1 MGLEEHG
8 QWSRYCNNCWGK
20 LQGIEGTKERVSGE
34 VGDVNP
40 RGRGGV
46 WNEET
51 SWERVGPRVEY
62 PGLVVLGVG
71 PWIPLLGS
79 LLLLS
84 LAGSV
89 ELFPIC
95 IFDSHYQSIEEE
107 LRKGVLRESPLVRD
121 GRARALSFLDVK
133 GVFAHPPE
141 VTVDKT
147 WIHAAPG
154 LRSELVCR
162 VMADP
167 QARVEWVFQDRPVVT
182 SSRVIALSINEK
194 NTLLIRSVRASELG
208 HYTCKASNMM
218 GHSQQVV
225 ELSGV
230 ANSAVFKSEYH
241 RVPSNSNYTLVWEV
255 DSYSAIIEYNL
266 MFRRY
271 NPTVNTPWT
280 KLVIPA
286 DVYAAG
292 PLHTRSYTL
301 TGLSPATV
309 YEGMVLSRNRFGWSR
324 PSAILRFGTDGS
336 GSEDNELV
344 QHMDTRDENLLPVQ
358 VAAMVHQYSSV
369 AICRP
374 ILEATIIL
382 AAVATWYETT

>member
-1 MGLEEHG
+1 MQLLDHRPRLRFRADDR
-8 QWSRYCNNCWGK
+8 QLS
-20 LQGIEGTKERVSGE
+20 GTYTCVAI
-34 VGDVNP
+34 N
-40 RGRGGV
+40 
-46 WNEET
+46 
-51 SWERVGPRVEY
+51 
-62 PGLVVLGVG
+62 GVG
-71 PWIPLLGS
+71 EPANATI
-79 LLLLS
+79 
-84 LAGSV
+84 
-89 ELFPIC
+89 
-95 IFDSHYQSIEEE
+95 Q
-107 LRKGVLRESPLVRD
+107 LRILY
-121 GRARALSFLDVK
+121 
-133 GVFAHPPE
+133 PPE

-324 PSAILRFGTDGS
+324 PSAILRFGTDGPGIGKVELEEVNQHLRGRRVENPLGKTTPVHPTEIRTS
-336 GSEDNELV
+336 ISPSSAVELYTASALANYATEVGSEDNELV
-344 QHMDTRDENLLPVQ
+344 PHMDTRDENLLPVQ

-374 ILEATIIL
+374 ILEATILL
-382 AAVATWYETT
+382 AAVATWYGTT